1 MIKKSKSNKIP
12 KSLLGQ
18 LDYGIQ
24 SLNQNKFFIGI
35 LMLILNVFSKYVEL
49 KLTKTQEAYF
59 KNNIIRQIFIFAVL
73 WSGTRDIY
81 VSILM
86 TAAFVILAD
95 HLFNEESK
103 FCIIPQYW
111 SDKMKQ
117 AIDTDGDG
125 KLSDQEI
132 EHAIQILQRAKQD
145 RLNNNQNAQY
155 VSFVDKLP

>member
-18 LDYGIQ
+18 LDYGIE

-59 KNNIIRQIFIFAVL
+59 KNNFIRQIFIFAVL
-73 WSGTRDIY
+73 WSGTRDVY

-86 TAAFVILAD
+86 TAAFVILTD

-117 AIDTDGDG
+117 VIDTDGDG

>member
-1 MIKKSKSNKIP
+1 MLKKSKSNKIP
-12 KSLLGQ
+12 NTLLGR

-24 SLNQNKFFIGI
+24 SLNQNKFFIGF
-35 LMLILNVFSKYVEL
+35 LMLILNIFSKYVEL

>member
-1 MIKKSKSNKIP
+1 
-12 KSLLGQ
+12 
-18 LDYGIQ
+18 
-24 SLNQNKFFIGI
+24 
-35 LMLILNVFSKYVEL
+35 
-49 KLTKTQEAYF
+49 
-59 KNNIIRQIFIFAVL
+59 
-73 WSGTRDIY
+73 
-81 VSILM
+81 M
-86 TAAFVILAD
+86 TAAFVILTD

-117 AIDTDGDG
+117 VIDTDGDG

>member
-24 SLNQNKFFIGI
+24 SLNENKFFVGI

-59 KNNIIRQIFIFAVL
+59 KNNFIRQIFIFAVL

-86 TAAFVILAD
+86 TAAFVILTD

-117 AIDTDGDG
+117 VIDTDGDG

>member
-12 KSLLGQ
+12 NTLLGR

-59 KNNIIRQIFIFAVL
+59 KNNFIRQIFIFAVL

-81 VSILM
+81 ISILM
-86 TAAFVILAD
+86 TAAFVILTD

-155 VSFVDKLP
+155 VSFIDKLP